1 MIILYHIGGEFMKVI
16 AHFLNVVLWVLL
28 GIVIFQAYTGV
39 QIGILEQFKPRLL
52 TDLFALA
59 ALAIDVLVYTGIM
72 GGKNNTL
79 AGVSAVFLVWIAVIV
94 LLKYALKVSGVD
106 WLFKAWDIC
115 CLGFGAP
122 YLVLRGHKK

>member
-1 MIILYHIGGEFMKVI
+1 MKVI
-16 AHFLNVVLWVLL
+16 AHFLNIVMWVLL
-28 GIVIFQAYTGV
+28 GLVIFQDYTGV
-39 QIGILEQFKPRLL
+39 TIGILGQFKLRLV

-59 ALAIDVLVYTGIM
+59 ALAIDVLVYSGVM

-79 AGVSAVFLVWIAVIV
+79 AGVSAIFLVWIAVIV
-94 LLKYALKVSGVD
+94 LLKYALKVGGID

-122 YLVLRGHKK
+122 YLVFKGHKK

>member
-1 MIILYHIGGEFMKVI
+1 MKVI

-39 QIGILEQFKPRLL
+39 HIGILEQFKPRLV

-94 LLKYALKVSGVD
+94 LLKYALKVSGID